1 MALWTALLVGFLGSF
16 HCVGMCGPI
25 ALALP
30 YYEGQDCFTYLFGRI
45 LYNLGRALT
54 YAALGLIVGVAGSM
68 INFAG
73 LQQPLSV
80 ALGLVIILVVLL
92 PKAFT
97 RFLSQNRGTEALLAR
112 LKSRI
117 AKLYRRNTLSSMLG
131 IGLLNGLLPCGF
143 VYMGLAG
150 AVTTG
155 SVLSSGAYMLLF
167 GLGTFPAMLMMSL
180 SSSALSLKTRQRI
193 NRWLP
198 WLAVALGILFILRGL
213 GLGIPYISPLLDGS
227 MGGMQH

>member
-30 YYEGQDCFTYLFGRI
+30 FYQGQDRFTYVLGRI

-54 YAALGLIVGVAGSM
+54 YASLGLIVGVAGSM
-68 INFAG
+68 ISFAG
-73 LQQPLSV
+73 WQQPLSV
-80 ALGLVIILVVLL
+80 VLGVIIILVVVL

-97 RFLSQNRGTEALLAR
+97 RFLSENSGTDSLLSR
-112 LKSRI
+112 LKSKM
-117 AKLYRRNTLSSMLG
+117 AGLYRKNSLSAMLG
-131 IGLLNGLLPCGF
+131 IGLMNGLLPCGF

-155 SVLSSGAYMLLF
+155 SVLSSGVYMFLF
-167 GLGTFPAMLMMSL
+167 GLGTFPAMLVMSL

-193 NRWLP
+193 NQFIP
-198 WLAVALGILFILRGL
+198 YLAVALGILFILRGL

-227 MGGMQH
+227 MSGM